1 MTWAAWFVLAVTA
14 LVVIGLARNLAA
26 DALLWGAVIVC
37 GLAGILTLP
46 QMFVGFTN
54 TGMLTIAALFV
65 VAAGV
70 RETGALDM
78 AGRVFLGKVRTVRG
92 VMGRL
97 GLAVPL
103 LSAFLNN
110 TPIVAMFIPML
121 SRWCAKH
128 RLSPSRLLIPLS
140 YMSILGGMTTL
151 IGTSTNLVVQGMMA
165 DATASNPALSES
177 LRPMGLFE
185 IGAVGLPCAV
195 LGVGYLMLFSR
206 FLLPERMD
214 MLEKIGLSPREY
226 LVEMKVTPE
235 CRLVGQHVEEA
246 GLRDLHGLFLA
257 EIIRDG
263 EFIAP
268 VQPDDVIAS
277 GDILTFTGVIRTIVE
292 LEKIPGL
299 IPIADPD
306 YEHELALQRE
316 KLLSEAVVSPTSPLI
331 GQSIRDSNFRDHYN
345 AAVVAVH
352 RGGARL
358 ARRVGDIVLQAGDTL
373 LLQTGHHFAEVHRNN
388 RDFFLVSRVSGSKP
402 PRHDRAVVSLVLLG
416 VLVALL
422 ATQVIPTVLAAFLV
436 AGAMIVAGCISVA
449 EARASLEL
457 QTLFAIAGAI
467 ALGQALLSSGAVQ
480 FIAHTAVSTL
490 GSWGPY
496 AVLAGIAV
504 LTMLFT
510 EVVTNTAAAALMF
523 PLGVATALDL
533 GVDPRPFVMV
543 VALIA
548 SASFLTPIGYQT
560 NLMVYGPGGYRFT
573 DFARVGLPLSLLV
586 LVVATLLAP
595 VVWPF

>member
-1 MTWAAWFVLAVTA
+1 VTWAAWFVLAVTA
-14 LVVIGLARNLAA
+14 MVVIGLARNLAA

-37 GLAGILTLP
+37 GVAGILTLP

-54 TGMLTIAALFV
+54 TGMLTVAALFV

-78 AGRVFLGKVRTVRG
+78 VGRAFLGKVRTLGG

-97 GLAVPL
+97 ALAVPL

-110 TPIVAMFIPML
+110 TPVVAMFIPML

-128 RLSPSRLLIPLS
+128 RFSPSRLLIPLS
-140 YMSILGGMTTL
+140 FMSILGGMTTL

-165 DATASNPALSES
+165 EASAANPSLGHS

-185 IGAVGLPCAV
+185 IGAVGIPCAV
-195 LGVGYLMLFSR
+195 VGVGYLVFFSR

-214 MLEKIGLSPREY
+214 MLEKIGVSPREY
-226 LVEMKVTPE
+226 LVEMEVGPD

-246 GLRDLHGLFLA
+246 GLRDLHGLYLA

-268 VQPDDVIAS
+268 VQPEHVISS
-277 GDILTFTGVIRTIVE
+277 GDVLTFTGVIRTIVE

-299 IPIADPD
+299 IPVADPD

-358 ARRVGDIVLQAGDTL
+358 AGRLGDIVLQAGDTL
-373 LLQTGHHFAEVHRNN
+373 LLQTGPHFAEVHRNN
-388 RDFFLVSRVSGSKP
+388 RDFFLVSRVSDSKP
-402 PRHDRAVVSLVLLG
+402 PRHDRAVLSLVLLG

-422 ATQVIPTVLAAFLV
+422 TTQVIPTVLAAFLV
-436 AGAMIVAGCISVA
+436 AGAMIVSGCISVA

-467 ALGQALLSSGAVQ
+467 ALGQALLSSGAVHA
-480 FIAHTAVSTL
+480 IAHTAVMTL
-490 GSWGPY
+490 GAWGPY

-573 DFARVGLPLSLLV
+573 DFARVGLPLSLLL
-586 LVVATLLAP
+586 LVAAILLAP

>member
-1 MTWAAWFVLAVTA
+1 MTWAAWFVLAITA

-26 DALLWGAVIVC
+26 DALLWGAVIAC
-37 GLAGILTLP
+37 GMAGILSLP

-54 TGMLTIAALFV
+54 TGMLTIAALYV

-70 RETGALDM
+70 RETGALDLV
-78 AGRVFLGKVRTVRG
+78 GRAFLGKVRTLGG

-110 TPIVAMFIPML
+110 TPVVAMFIPML

-128 RLSPSRLLIPLS
+128 RVSPSRLLIPLS

-165 DATASNPALSES
+165 EATASNPALGES

-185 IGAVGLPCAV
+185 IGAVGLPCAL
-195 LGVGYLMLFSR
+195 LGIGYLLLFSR
-206 FLLPERMD
+206 YLVPERTD
-214 MLEKIGLSPREY
+214 MLEQIGTSPREY
-226 LVEMKVTPE
+226 LVEMEVQPS

-246 GLRDLHGLFLA
+246 GLRHLHGLFLA

-263 EFIAP
+263 ELIAP
-268 VQPDDVIAS
+268 VQPDHVIEAGDV
-277 GDILTFTGVIRTIVE
+277 LTFSGVVRTIVE

-299 IPIADPD
+299 TPVADPD
-306 YEHELALQRE
+306 YEHELSEKRE

-331 GQSIRDSNFRDHYN
+331 GQSIRDSNFRAHYN

-358 ARRVGDIVLQAGDTL
+358 AKRLGDIVLQSGDTL
-373 LLQTGHHFAEVHRNN
+373 LLQTGPHFDEAHRNN
-388 RDFFLVSRVSGSKP
+388 RDFFLVSRVSDSKP
-402 PRHDRAVVSLVLLG
+402 PRHDRALLSLGLLG

-422 ATQVIPTVLAAFLV
+422 TSQIIPTVLAAFLV
-436 AGAMIVAGCISVA
+436 AGAMIVTGCISVA

-467 ALGQALLSSGAVQ
+467 ALGQALLISGAVEA
-480 FIAHTAVSTL
+480 IAHAAVSSL
-490 GSWGPY
+490 GAWGPY

-523 PLGVATALDL
+523 PLGVVTAVDL

-573 DFARVGLPLSLLV
+573 DFGRVGLPLSLLI
-586 LVVATLLAP
+586 LVMATLLAP
-595 VVWPF
+595 MVWPF